1 MTEVGPPA
9 GGPLLINMPPW
20 ARTVA
25 LSWTSRIETEDLRL
39 LVLELHGIASIIL
52 KHASC
57 TE

>member
-1 MTEVGPPA
+1 MGPPA

-20 ARTVA
+20 TRTVA